1 LNPTKDLIEVYTARG
16 EAEANIIKGVLDSYG
31 IPSLLKAQASPSVHV
46 FAIDGMGQVAILVR
60 AEDADDARE
69 LIKGEQHV

>member
-1 LNPTKDLIEVYTARG
+1 MNRNSELVEIYIARG
-16 EAEANIIKGVLDSYG
+16 EAEANIIKGLLDSYG

-46 FAIDGMGQVAILVR
+46 FAVDGMGQVAILVR

-69 LIKGEQHV
+69 LIKGEQE

>member
-1 LNPTKDLIEVYTARG
+1 LNRNNELVEVYIARG

-46 FAIDGMGQVAILVR
+46 FTVDGMGQVAILVR
-60 AEDADDARE
+60 VEDADDARE
-69 LIKGEQHV
+69 LVKGEQE

>member
-1 LNPTKDLIEVYTARG
+1 MNRNSELVQIYVARG
-16 EAEANIIKGVLDSYG
+16 EAEANIIKGLLDSYG
-31 IPSLLKAQASPSVHV
+31 IPSIMKAQASPSVHV

-69 LIKGEQHV
+69 LIKGEQE

>member
-1 LNPTKDLIEVYTARG
+1 LNRNSELVEIYIARG
-16 EAEANIIKGVLDSYG
+16 EAEANIIKGLLDSYG

-46 FAIDGMGQVAILVR
+46 FAVDGMGQVAILVR

-69 LIKGEQHV
+69 LIKGEQE

>member
-1 LNPTKDLIEVYTARG
+1 LNRNSELVQIYVARG
-16 EAEANIIKGVLDSYG
+16 EAEANIIKGLLDSYG
-31 IPSLLKAQASPSVHV
+31 IPSIMKAQASPSVHV

-69 LIKGEQHV
+69 LIKGEQE

>member
-1 LNPTKDLIEVYTARG
+1 MNPISKLVEIYVAKG
-16 EAEANIIKGVLDSYG
+16 EAEAQIIKGILDSYG

-46 FAIDGMGQVAILVR
+46 FTVNGMGQVAILVR

-69 LIKGEQHV
+69 LIKGEQE

>member
-1 LNPTKDLIEVYTARG
+1 MNRNSKLVEIYVARG

-31 IPSLLKAQASPSVHV
+31 IPSIIKAQASPSVHV
-46 FAIDGMGQVAILVR
+46 FTVNGMGQMAILVR

-69 LIKGEQHV
+69 LIKGEQE